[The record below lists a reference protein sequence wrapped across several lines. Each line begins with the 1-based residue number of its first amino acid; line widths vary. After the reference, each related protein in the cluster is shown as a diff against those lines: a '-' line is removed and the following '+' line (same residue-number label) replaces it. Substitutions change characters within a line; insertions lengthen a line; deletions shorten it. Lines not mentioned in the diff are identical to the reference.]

1 MNSLNTGPHWTGFI
15 PLYRLSCFIRDLCCV
30 SLHKMT
36 MFPGELMLLIFPE
49 FCKEQSY
56 DLTLSPLISEY
67 EDFMK
72 RLY

>member
-1 MNSLNTGPHWTGFI
+1 
-15 PLYRLSCFIRDLCCV
+15 
-30 SLHKMT
+30 MT